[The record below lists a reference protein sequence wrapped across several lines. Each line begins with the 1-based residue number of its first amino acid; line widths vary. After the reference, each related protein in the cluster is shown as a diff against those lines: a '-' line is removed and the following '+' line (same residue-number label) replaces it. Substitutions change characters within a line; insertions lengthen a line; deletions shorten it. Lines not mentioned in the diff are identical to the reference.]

1 MGPNDKTET
10 NGQIGASKRKE
21 TEDTAQKKRRKK
33 QEEERTKTP
42 EQKQRDRELSYLMLE
57 ETERRGKDQHKRNA
71 DNEVP
76 WADGVMGRKENNNH
90 TKYGLSSGGYK
101 KFPWG

>member
-1 MGPNDKTET
+1 
-10 NGQIGASKRKE
+10 
-21 TEDTAQKKRRKK
+21 
-33 QEEERTKTP
+33 
-42 EQKQRDRELSYLMLE
+42 MLE

-90 TKYGLSSGGYK
+90 TPESKEMEVEEK
-101 KFPWG
+101 KARLV